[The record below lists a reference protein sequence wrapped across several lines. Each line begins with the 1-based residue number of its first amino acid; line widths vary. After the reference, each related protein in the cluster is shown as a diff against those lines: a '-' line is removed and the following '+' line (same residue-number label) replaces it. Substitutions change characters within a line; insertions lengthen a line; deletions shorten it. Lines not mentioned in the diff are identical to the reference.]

1 MKKQSGFTLIELL
14 LVLAIIGII
23 SAIAIPAL
31 LGQRNRARA
40 KSTMALVSNPA
51 AEAAGTSDKLRE
63 LDAAAWT
70 GAGVVNALL
79 ALSNYQYPAAKNPYG
94 GVATPYLNVAPANTA
109 ASAGFV
115 GLVFNP
121 AFVEPATGSTYPAIV
136 ITGTYL
142 DPNNAM
148 APAQTQKVVALD

>member
-63 LDAAAWT
+63 LDAANWSGNA
-70 GAGVVNALL
+70 VVTALL
-79 ALSNYQYPAAKNPYG
+79 ALSNYKYPAAKNPYG
-94 GVATPYLNVAPANTA
+94 GVVTPYMSTAPANTV
-109 ASAGFV
+109 ASAGYV
-115 GLVFNP
+115 GLVFNA
-121 AFVEPATGSTYPAIV
+121 AFTEPATGSTYPAIV

-142 DPNNAM
+142 DPNNGM
-148 APAQTQKVVALD
+148 AAAQTQKVVALD